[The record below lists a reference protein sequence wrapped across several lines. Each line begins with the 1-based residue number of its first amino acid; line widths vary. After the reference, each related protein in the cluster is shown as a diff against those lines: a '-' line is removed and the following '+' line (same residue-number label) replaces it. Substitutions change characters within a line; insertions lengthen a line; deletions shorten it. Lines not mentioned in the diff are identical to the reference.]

1 MMELN
6 ELIERTTDQVR
17 AYLSDEGSGHDWWH
31 SYRVWRTAQRIGHA
45 EGADPLVV
53 ELAALLHDLGDWK
66 AHGGDSTVGPAMAH
80 RWLES
85 LGAEAA
91 VVDHVCQIVGAISFK
106 GSRVEQ
112 PPLSLEGQVVQDAD
126 RLDAIGAIGIARV
139 FAYGGAKGQL
149 IHDPHRQPIEHRTAE
164 AYLSSVGTSI
174 NHFYEKLLLLRDRM
188 NTSTGKTLA
197 DQRHQF
203 MEQFLQRFYEEWE
216 GG

>member
-1 MMELN
+1 MMEPN
-6 ELIERTTDQVR
+6 ELIERTADHVR
-17 AYLSDEGSGHDWWH
+17 KCLSGEGSGHDWWH
-31 SYRVWRTAQRIGHA
+31 SYRVWRTAQRIGQA
-45 EGADPLVV
+45 EDADPLVV
-53 ELAALLHDLGDWK
+53 VLAALLHDIGDWK
-66 AHGGDSTVGPAMAH
+66 AHGGDSTVGPAMTR

-85 LGAEAA
+85 LGTEAA

-106 GSRVEQ
+106 GSSVEQ

-149 IHDPHRQPIEHRTAE
+149 IHDPQLQPIEHRTAK

>member
-1 MMELN
+1 MMEPN
-6 ELIERTTDQVR
+6 ELIERTADHVR
-17 AYLSDEGSGHDWWH
+17 ECLSDEGSGHDWWH
-31 SYRVWRTAQRIGHA
+31 SYRVWRTAQRIGRA
-45 EGADPLVV
+45 EDAEPLVV

-66 AHGGDSTVGPAMAH
+66 AHGGDSTVGPAVAR

-85 LGAEAA
+85 LGAPAA
-91 VVDHVCQIVGAISFK
+91 VVDHVCQIVGGISFK
-106 GSRVEQ
+106 GAGVEQ

-149 IHDPHRQPIEHRTAE
+149 IHDPHRQPIEHHTAV
-164 AYLSSVGTSI
+164 AYLRSGGTSI
-174 NHFYEKLLLLRDRM
+174 NHFYEKLLLLRERM

-203 MEQFLQRFYEEWE
+203 MKQFLQRFHQEWE